1 MTTIVGT
8 LGALI
13 LGGAIGTFTLVG
25 VVHNQTSPSDSSS
38 SSSSS
43 SEDQIAYGE

>member
-25 VVHNQTSPSDSSS
+25 VVHNQTTPSGDSSS
-38 SSSSS
+38 NVSSP
-43 SEDQIAYGE
+43 EDQIAYGE

>member
-25 VVHNQTSPSDSSS
+25 VVHNQTTPSSDSSS
-38 SSSSS
+38 VT